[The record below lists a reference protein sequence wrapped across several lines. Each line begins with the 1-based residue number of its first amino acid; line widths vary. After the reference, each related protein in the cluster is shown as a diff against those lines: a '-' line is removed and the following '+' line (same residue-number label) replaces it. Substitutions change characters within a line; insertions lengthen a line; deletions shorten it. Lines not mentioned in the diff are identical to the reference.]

1 MCGSII
7 VHYSITC
14 SSNQDE
20 DSIRHVSVVIGS
32 LICLVLVN
40 LVGFLFRMQVTKYCE
55 HATWSR

>member
-7 VHYSITC
+7 VHYFITC

-20 DSIRHVSVVIGS
+20 DSIRHVGVLIGS

-40 LVGFLFRMQVTKYCE
+40 LVGFLFRMQVTKHCE